1 MKTNI
6 RSNGKISH
14 MLRRTVGLPK
24 QSNSY
29 QSLTCLCLKIVL
41 CNLLPRMCDFVSRD
55 PADRAK
61 GPLKTVTQQNEKFG
75 KTCLSSCYGYY
86 HEGNVEFHENWCSLL
101 YFPIQ
106 RFSIGGEL
114 VKCCVPKLTK
124 SLWRTKLTTRCPI
137 RGSRGNKTHRFF
149 RC

>member
-1 MKTNI
+1 MVKYHTCWDVQWDFQN
-6 RSNGKISH
+6 KVT
-14 MLRRTVGLPK
+14 RTSPWPAFV
-24 QSNSY
+24 
-29 QSLTCLCLKIVL
+29 LKIVL

-61 GPLKTVTQQNEKFG
+61 GPLKTGTQQNEKFQIG
-75 KTCLSSCYGYY
+75 KTYLSSCYGYH